1 MKIVKEGREIGRI
14 DTSSNAFSSNA
25 GKLMVVFF
33 EGEEISEL
41 QLRAL
46 FGTAEIEI
54 LEKVDGTG
62 CYEKVQSCLISK
74 WELFV

>member
-1 MKIVKEGREIGRI
+1 MNLKIRKEGREIGRI
-14 DTSSNAFSSNA
+14 NPDFRGTN
-25 GKLMVVFF
+25 KLIVVFN

-62 CYEKVQSCLISK
+62 CYEKVQSCLISA